1 MSDLS
6 AGESSPK
13 KTELTGEALLLAI
26 RKQVEFYFSP
36 SNLSMDKF
44 LVSQMDPQMFVP
56 LQVIANFKKVQM
68 LTKVRTMTS
77 GSNFFLLASFIRRFF
92 SISWELIFFSGRCA
106 NRCVSQ
112 REHRGHS

>member
-1 MSDLS
+1 MSDIS
-6 AGESSPK
+6 AGESSPQR
-13 KTELTGEALLLAI
+13 TDLTGEPLMQAI

-56 LQVIANFKKVQM
+56 LQVVANFKKVQF
-68 LTKVRTMTS
+68 LTKVRII
-77 GSNFFLLASFIRRFF
+77 LLLLTLLISSHSFVFA
-92 SISWELIFFSGRCA
+92 GYCA

-112 REHRGHS
+112 REHRSHS

>member
-1 MSDLS
+1 MSDIS

-13 KTELTGEALLLAI
+13 KTELTGEALMLAI

-56 LQVIANFKKVQM
+56 IQVIAAFKKVQI
-68 LTKVRTMTS
+68 LTKVQGM
-77 GSNFFLLASFIRRFF
+77 FLPTLRVVCFLCLLLSSF
-92 SISWELIFFSGRCA
+92 SL
-106 NRCVSQ
+106 
-112 REHRGHS
+112 

>member
-1 MSDLS
+1 MSDIS

-13 KTELTGEALLLAI
+13 KSELTGEALLLAI

-56 LQVIANFKKVQM
+56 LQVIASFKKVQV
-68 LTKVRTMTS
+68 LTKVTARFSANACFMLSDVVSFPTSVFIVTHIRIRT
-77 GSNFFLLASFIRRFF
+77 LRK
-92 SISWELIFFSGRCA
+92 SWLP
-106 NRCVSQ
+106 
-112 REHRGHS
+112 